1 MPAAY
6 LGRIFNMILLPKRE
20 NKTGFCLVTPLQ
32 KLWGPG
38 LTLQLS
44 FSSLNGKPERTK
56 TPPVGQP
63 TSSSWKWSWYT
74 VPRDSFYS
82 VSAIVNS
89 SGFTLNY
96 PSLWNNITTGN
107 ICTGSVKIKT
117 SYFKRDLSHI
127 LVLWQLNVELPK
139 DWIWQIW
146 MQIQTRRESW
156 KGFLVLGLS
165 ERYLIKSR
173 GVEIQDTLVQFT
185 MKLLATVQIFIF
197 SSARENHSVTMQKVL
212 SFRDFDY
219 TQSWQSL
226 FKIKPVRLIFKGWF
240 QFQMHQFQLIKWPLH
255 FWREYPEFLL

>member
-1 MPAAY
+1 MLLEKVSIHSEDFVTLSLDIIIKKFELYVEVTKKESSILPSAY

-38 LTLQLS
+38 LTLQPS
-44 FSSLNGKPERTK
+44 SSSLNGKPERTK

-63 TSSSWKWSWYT
+63 TSSSWNWSWYT
-74 VPRDSFYS
+74 LPRGSFYS

-117 SYFKRDLSHI
+117 SFFNRGLSHM

-146 MQIQTRRESW
+146 MQIQTPRESW
-156 KGFLVLGLS
+156 KGFLVLGVS
-165 ERYLIKSR
+165 ERYFNKVTRCGNPGELSPVYYEFTCYCSDIY
-173 GVEIQDTLVQFT
+173 LQFC
-185 MKLLATVQIFIF
+185 
-197 SSARENHSVTMQKVL
+197 
-212 SFRDFDY
+212 
-219 TQSWQSL
+219 
-226 FKIKPVRLIFKGWF
+226 
-240 QFQMHQFQLIKWPLH
+240 
-255 FWREYPEFLL
+255 